1 MDVKGNFFTDR
12 VVRCWNRLP
21 REAVDAPDQVG
32 WVPGQLNCIAQ
43 LGVICKLA
51 EGALDSID
59 YVIGEDV
66 EEHRSQDLL
75 LRDTTCDWPP
85 C

>member
-59 YVIGEDV
+59 YVVVEDV
-66 EEHRSQDLL
+66 KEHRSQICI
-75 LRDTTCDWPP
+75 TQST
-85 C
+85 